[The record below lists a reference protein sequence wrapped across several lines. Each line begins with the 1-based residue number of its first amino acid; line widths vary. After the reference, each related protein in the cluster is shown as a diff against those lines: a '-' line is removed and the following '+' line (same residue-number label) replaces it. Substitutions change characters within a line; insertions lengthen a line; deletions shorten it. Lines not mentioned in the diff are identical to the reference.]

1 MATLTGKTIGEL
13 SYLQFPTNDTLI
25 PVQYT
30 GNTYHI
36 AFSAINYTELTYLD
50 FITGLNLSG
59 LTVGQYYL
67 ITDFKTCYDQPDYN
81 SQGGT
86 ITTGNYKQGS
96 VSPILV
102 LATGTNTISQLA
114 YQPQYSGDTI
124 YYDPYFSVTEVTGG
138 EAFGRITYRIDD
150 KGNAFDYDFR
160 EVLFKRYNTYS
171 AEDNY
176 SGRVSI
182 DGSGNVTGVNTFFT
196 GSTSPGDIIG
206 IVNPNRAYGVD
217 FYEVV
222 TATTDTSMVVTGH
235 TFYAV
240 NNTLYTP
247 STTENGM
254 SYKQSNVISNTGFTE
269 YNTFVNYDECFN
281 NTCGNRV
288 AATIYEEDT
297 FLLSNNVFRDGE
309 YVDNS
314 FGSDF
319 RNNTFNDDCT
329 GNSIKYRFYNN
340 VIDNDF
346 DDNIIT
352 SDFHDNMIVCDF
364 VNNYVQSNF
373 YNNNLG
379 DDEGDTFGD
388 NIINGSFNGNFY
400 TNNGDFQYNTI
411 NGSFSSNIILDR
423 FEYNNVQSFNSNT
436 IEDSFD
442 SNQIGDGF
450 TNNLIKQ
457 SFNDNV
463 LGSNANTNI
472 FYGSFEKNTG
482 GVNVYDNNFYNNV
495 VENNLGNDFYN
506 NEIGDADNI
515 QNYSFD
521 HNSFQGNCYN
531 NTITGNTQ
539 FNKVGHYFYGNT
551 IATNFS
557 YNQIGNYFNGN
568 TIASDFGFGGGNYRG
583 NVIGN
588 GFQSNNIG
596 EYFYDNTIGDQF
608 AFNEVQD
615 YFVNNKVSYSMQGTT
630 FADFDTS
637 GQCKNNNF
645 TYTNISSLNLTYSG
659 GTGGN
664 PILYTNIPTNV
675 VIDAADNNVFVTFL
689 SGGTIT
695 VQPIIV

>member
-1 MATLTGKTIGEL
+1 MALTGKTIGEL
-13 SYLQFPTNDTLI
+13 SVLNFPTNDTLL
-25 PVQYT
+25 PVELS
-30 GNTYHI
+30 GNTFHI
-36 AFSAINYTELTYLD
+36 AFSGINYTELTYSD

-67 ITDFKTCYDQPDYN
+67 ITDFKTCYDQPDYDYN
-81 SQGGT
+81 GSA

-102 LATGTNTISQLA
+102 LSTGTGAISQLA

-138 EAFGRITYRIDD
+138 EAFGRITYRLDD

-171 AEDNY
+171 AEDTY
-176 SGRVSI
+176 TGTVSI
-182 DGSGNVTGVNTFFT
+182 DSSGNVTGVNTFFT

-206 IVNPNRAYGVD
+206 IINPDKAYGVD
-217 FYEVV
+217 FYEVI

-235 TFYAV
+235 TFSAI
-240 NNTLYTP
+240 NSTLYTP
-247 STTENGM
+247 STTESGM

-269 YNTFVNYDECFN
+269 YNTFANYDECFN

-288 AATIYEEDT
+288 GTTIYEDID

-309 YVDNS
+309 YIDNS
-314 FGSDF
+314 FGSYF

-364 VNNYVQSNF
+364 VDNYVQSNF

-388 NIINGSFNGNFY
+388 NIINGTFYGNFY
-400 TNNGDFQYNTI
+400 ANNGDFRYNTI

-423 FEYNNVQSFNSNT
+423 FEYNNVQSFYSNT
-436 IEDSFD
+436 IEDSFEN
-442 SNQIGDGF
+442 NQIGEGF
-450 TNNLIKQ
+450 NGNLIKQ
-457 SFNDNV
+457 NFNNNV
-463 LGSNANTNI
+463 LGSNFYNNY
-472 FYGSFEKNTG
+472 FYGTFTTNTG
-482 GVNVYDNNFYNNV
+482 GPNFYDNNFYNDV
-495 VENNLGNDFYN
+495 TENNLGFDFYDN
-506 NEIGDADNI
+506 NVGTSTVGGYNF
-515 QNYSFD
+515 NF
-521 HNSFQGNCYN
+521 NSFQGNCYN
-531 NTITGNTQ
+531 NTFTGYTQ
-539 FNKVGHYFYGNT
+539 FNKVGYYFYGNT

-557 YNQIGNYFNGN
+557 YNQIGDYFNGN

-588 GFQSNNIG
+588 GFQGNTIG
-596 EYFYDNTIGDQF
+596 EYFYDNTIADQF
-608 AFNEVQD
+608 SFNQVQD
-615 YFVNNKVSYSMQGTT
+615 YFVNNKISYGMQSTT
-630 FADFDTS
+630 FADLDAS
-637 GQCKNNNF
+637 GHCENNNF
-645 TYTNISSLNLTYSG
+645 TFTEFTGDLTLSG

-664 PILYTNIPTNV
+664 PIFYTNIPVNV
-675 VIDAADNNVFVTFL
+675 VLDAADNSQNVTFL
-689 SGGTIT
+689 SGGTI
-695 VQPIIV
+695 VSQPTII

>member
-1 MATLTGKTIGEL
+1 MALTGKTIGEL
-13 SYLQFPTNDTLI
+13 TALDYTTNSLLLPI
-25 PVQYT
+25 EEA
-30 GNTYHI
+30 GLTYHI
-36 AFSAINYTELTYLD
+36 AFSAVNYTEIVYSALT
-50 FITGLNLSG
+50 FTM
-59 LTVGQYYL
+59 TVNQLVPGQYYL
-67 ITDFKTCYDQPDYN
+67 ITDFKTCYDQPDYDYN
-81 SQGGT
+81 GSA
-86 ITTGNYKQGS
+86 ITVGNYKQGS

-102 LATGTNTISQLA
+102 LATGTGTISQLA

-138 EAFGRITYRIDD
+138 EAFGRINFRIDD

-160 EVLFKRYNTYS
+160 EVLFKRYSTYS
-171 AEDNY
+171 ASDSY
-176 SGRVSI
+176 DGTVSI
-182 DGSGNVTGVNTFFT
+182 DGFGNVTGINTFFT

-206 IVNPNRAYGVD
+206 IVNPNRAYCVD
-217 FYEVV
+217 FYMVV

-235 TFYAV
+235 TFSAV
-240 NNTLYTP
+240 NNTLYTQS
-247 STTENGM
+247 STESGM

-269 YNTFVNYDECFN
+269 YNTFTSYNQCFN
-281 NTCGNRV
+281 NTCGNTV
-288 AATIYEEDT
+288 AFTIDEGDT
-297 FLLSNNVFRDGE
+297 FLLSNNVFRGGE

-352 SDFHDNMIVCDF
+352 SDFYNNMIVCDF
-364 VNNYVQSNF
+364 NDNYVQSNF

-379 DDEGDTFGD
+379 DDGEPDFGD

-400 TNNGDFQYNTI
+400 TGTGNFQYNTI
-411 NGSFSSNIILDR
+411 NGGFSSNRILDR
-423 FEYNNVQSFNSNT
+423 FENNNVQSFNTNT
-436 IEDSFD
+436 IENSFD

-450 TNNLIKQ
+450 TSNLIKQ
-457 SFNDNV
+457 NFNDNV
-463 LGSNANTNI
+463 LGSSVYNNT
-472 FYGSFEKNTG
+472 FYGNFETNTG
-482 GVNVYDNNFYNNV
+482 GPNFYDNNFYNNV
-495 VENNLGNDFYN
+495 TENNLGNDFYN
-506 NEIGDADNI
+506 NEIGDVDNI

-539 FNKVGHYFYGNT
+539 FNKVGHYLYGNT

-557 YNQIGNYFNGN
+557 YNQIGDYFNSN
-568 TIASDFGFGGGNYRG
+568 TIANDFGYGGGNYRG

-588 GFQSNNIG
+588 GFASNDIG
-596 EYFYDNTIGDQF
+596 EYFYDNTIAD
-608 AFNEVQD
+608 AFNFNQVQD
-615 YFVNNKVSYSMQGTT
+615 YFINNKVSYAMQGSV
-630 FADFDTS
+630 FADLDSS

-645 TYTNISSLNLTYSG
+645 TFTNITNNFTR
-659 GTGGN
+659 TGGFGGN
-664 PILYTNIPTNV
+664 AILYTNIPTNI

-689 SGGTIT
+689 SGGTFT
-695 VQPIIV
+695 VQPIIN